1 MRGIDNVAKPHK
13 PRRLYRV
20 GLQGCHVFVEVA
32 PRSYRSQSA
41 ADAHIGEVG
50 QVYETSGGRIK
61 SELSFNSSVKQK
73 STDTFSQDL
82 IGYNYFGMQFLQR
95 QIENA
100 EGVQLFRDATV
111 ERKKGEKK
119 RKKRENLKRSIMV
132 LNS

>member
-1 MRGIDNVAKPHK
+1 MLPNLIDRGDCTELGCKVAMFLL
-13 PRRLYRV
+13 RLHHAPIVANQLLMSTLEKLDKIMKRRV
-20 GLQGCHVFVEVA
+20 GDLRV
-32 PRSYRSQSA
+32 S
-41 ADAHIGEVG
+41 
-50 QVYETSGGRIK
+50 
-61 SELSFNSSVKQK
+61 SFNCFKFRTIIINV
-73 STDTFSQDL
+73 SQDL